1 MLTMPRLEPARD
13 GTGAAIG
20 IRPPRP
26 DSAAGH
32 ARPTSLDAAPH
43 AAPTTGLVVGSA
55 AWRAGLP
62 VLTGTRLTLRELRH
76 EDAPS
81 LFALLTTEEV
91 ARFIT
96 PPPTTVA
103 GFEKFI
109 EWAQRRRAQGRYA
122 CFAVVPHGTD
132 TAVGLFQIH
141 LGEEGH
147 TAEWGFALGSPYW
160 GTGVFLDGA
169 RLVVDFAFAHLGIRR
184 LEARAVLENGRGN
197 GALRKIGAVQEGV
210 LRQAF
215 DRQGEVFDQAL
226 WTILRDDWARATVTM
241 TGGRV
246 H

>member
-1 MLTMPRLEPARD
+1 MMTMPRLGRHGTAAAARPGTPVPGSASQPAR
-13 GTGAAIG
+13 
-20 IRPPRP
+20 
-26 DSAAGH
+26 SE
-32 ARPTSLDAAPH
+32 ARPAA
-43 AAPTTGLVVGSA
+43 LVVGSR

-62 VLTGTRLTLRELRH
+62 VLTGTRLTLRELRR

-96 PPPTTVA
+96 PPPTTVE
-103 GFEKFI
+103 GFERFI
-109 EWAQRRRAQGRYA
+109 AWAQKRRVEGRYA

-141 LGEEGH
+141 LDATGG

-160 GTGVFLDGA
+160 GTGLFVDGA
-169 RLVVDFAFAHLGIRR
+169 RLVVDFAFAELGIRR
-184 LEARAVLENGRGN
+184 LEARAVVENGRGN
-197 GALRKIGAVQEGV
+197 SALRKIGAVQEGV

-215 DRQGEVFDQAL
+215 DRDGEIFDQTL
-226 WTILRDDWARATVTM
+226 WTILRDDWAQASVAM
-241 TGGRV
+241 TGAA